1 MRRVKLFITTEKL
14 NKYFLLNANQK
25 QENILVSLQKDEVL
39 HAAVAIK
46 SDSAKITT
54 GTYENTLGHV

>member
-1 MRRVKLFITTEKL
+1 MRRVKSFITAEKL
-14 NKYFLLNANQK
+14 NKYFWFAFREE

-46 SDSAKITT
+46 SNSAKVTT
-54 GTYENTLGHV
+54 GAD